1 MDELT
6 ETAAAPRIVIMAV
19 GGAGCRIIREFAE
32 SPAAARFRLLAMD
45 SDVDSLRQSGLP
57 EEACIPA
64 GKLWRGGRGCG
75 GDFMAGQMAA
85 SNKRRILA
93 GKLDGAEVLLVV
105 AGMGGG
111 FASGALS
118 VIFGVAAKMHIVSV
132 LLCTLPFDMEGFRRR
147 KLAEERISADILP
160 VADAVITLPND
171 LLFHTMAPEV
181 PLAEALRNSDVQ
193 MSRSLLALAQILA
206 GGNLFNADLSAF
218 TAVLKRRHALC
229 ALGVGLADNGEDAP
243 ERMLSSLLASPLLG
257 GTEAFDTA
265 DAVVFSLL
273 GGPELSL
280 GQAKAV
286 LELAGRQIDAEA
298 DKQLLLGAATEP
310 ALTGKLQLTA
320 LAVRYLDAEA
330 APDAVPADQPVRAVS
345 RHRHGPKSP
354 SGVEQPS
361 LPIFE
366 TDDKGIMENTLPVI
380 IDGQDMDIPAYKR
393 KGLVLDFGK
402 QVHHE

>member
-1 MDELT
+1 METTT
-6 ETAAAPRIVIMAV
+6 ETAAPKIVIMAV
-19 GGAGCRIIREFAE
+19 GGAGCGIMREFAA
-32 SPAAARFRLLAMD
+32 SPAAERFRLLAMD
-45 SDVDSLRQSGLP
+45 SDADALRRSGLP
-57 EEACIPA
+57 EDDCIQA
-64 GKLWRGGRGCG
+64 GRLWRNGRGCG

-85 SNKRRILA
+85 SNERKTLTE
-93 GKLDGAEVLLVV
+93 KLLGAEVLLVV

-118 VIFGVAAKMHIVSV
+118 VVFGVAAKMRIVSV

-147 KLAEERISADILP
+147 KLAEERIAADILP

-171 LLFHTMAPEV
+171 LLFHTMPPEV
-181 PLAEALRNSDVQ
+181 PLAEALRNSDIQ

-229 ALGVGLADNGEDAP
+229 SLGVGLADNSEAAP
-243 ERMLSSLLASPLLG
+243 EQMLSSLLASPLLG
-257 GTEAFDTA
+257 GTDAFDTA
-265 DAVVFSLL
+265 DAVLFSLL
-273 GGPELSL
+273 GGSELSL

-286 LELAGRQIDAEA
+286 LELASRQIDAEA
-298 DKQLLLGAATEP
+298 DKQILLGAAIEP
-310 ALTGKLQLTA
+310 GLAGKLQLTA
-320 LAVRYLDAEA
+320 LAVRYLDEEPPHDVASTDH
-330 APDAVPADQPVRAVS
+330 PHRGHS
-345 RHRHGPKSP
+345 RHRPAVKGAA
-354 SGVEQPS
+354 GVEQPS

-366 TDDKGIMENTLPVI
+366 VDNKGIMENTLPVI

-402 QVHHE
+402 GAS